1 MERGIIMTDL
11 ETGMAIG
18 MLLAPKSNEN
28 QQYLADLG
36 TLNAVI
42 ENGAGHLTIGIIS
55 SEKNENDEYTVSTYN
70 YTYEMK
76 TITESVTTS
85 SSSGGTTTKFTK
97 SWSRSLV
104 DKLYN
109 ASGKLIMQAVY
120 ADEEAEEKGIVSHYL
135 DENGKQISIS

>member
-1 MERGIIMTDL
+1 MTNF
-11 ETGMAIG
+11 ETGVMVG
-18 MLLAPKSNEN
+18 MLLSPKNN
-28 QQYLADLG
+28 DNPQYLSDLG

-85 SSSGGTTTKFTK
+85 SKSGDTTTKFTK

-120 ADEEAEEKGIVSHYL
+120 ADEEAEKKGIVSYYL
-135 DENGKQISIS
+135 DEKDKKISIK